1 MTLRPS
7 PYTPSNRAKRTG
19 RPQAHPASRLGLVR
33 SRFREP
39 PEALGSCRGSPRRA
53 SVTLPPTRY

>member
-33 SRFREP
+33 SSFREP
-39 PEALGSCRGSPRRA
+39 PEALGPCRGSPRRA
-53 SVTLPPTRY
+53 SVTPSPTPY